1 MIGKKN
7 IPNQNTI
14 ESNSIIEN
22 DNSFIN
28 DNIDNKIETQ
38 DKTNDKT
45 EILNNK
51 KIEENT
57 GTNSYI
63 SEIQISKN
71 NKLEKNKNEDI
82 KEEINSICLNIFLN
96 YSKFYYEEKDF
107 LLCYQ
112 TLVKIFKEGNII
124 DQDNHSRNLKK
135 NNSKNIFNSLTSL
148 NSNYT
153 LYKKKKN
160 SFSSSNLE
168 ILIKEISPK
177 KITKITSTQFLNI
190 IALISKK
197 KFPKEF
203 NNNPKNAVII
213 FSEKYLKPINEK
225 IENDETDKFQYK
237 IIESSINDFNQQF
250 LDKGSEILLINLYEA
265 INWIYITYFKQEINF
280 KDKNIKKSIK
290 LSLESLVNFSKDYD
304 ICPSL
309 ISIEKIAIY
318 YNCLLDKNLN
328 EIFEEDLGNIFTF
341 NKFCLFLIILSNNI
355 YRKSSNKLW
364 ERFVFLIKKMINSK
378 GHEKISVKLNI
389 KIPEEKKLKI
399 TNLLISEIIKLEETE
414 IYNTKITEL
423 KTEEDN
429 DEDED
434 KLIFKNIYDL
444 YSNIGDK
451 LIIPQMTVSSFLK
464 ALRDLGVFNIY
475 KDYNYNDMNLY
486 QNSIIN
492 LSHTDYQFTLDSN
505 RSIKKKLFSEK
516 DAQMIYF
523 KVCNKKNI
531 NYENINFDDIEDYN
545 IYNKINFEQFYIIM
559 QEIANFIHNNLKQ
572 RDAFKE
578 FKYVDLKIQN
588 YKNSLNNELEQIK
601 YLLNVLRNDSN
612 DKILRNLKEI
622 FSYIQN
628 ILYEIFMMYSINN
641 LLNFN
646 QFFLIFKDFDIF
658 PNIISLIEM
667 KKLFFCLSKI
677 SNEENKKKKGNLL
690 EFEYFM
696 CSLGLCSKFRKD
708 GENNINDCQK
718 LASILY
724 VMRNSKGIS
733 NPRKLINGGKLIS
746 IDKELINILSFLH
759 KKFPEYFNG
768 RDNKKLLSYDN
779 LFNDIFND

>member
-71 NKLEKNKNEDI
+71 NKLGKNKNEDI

-107 LLCYQ
+107 LLSYQ

-290 LSLESLVNFSKDYD
+290 LSLES
-304 ICPSL
+304 
-309 ISIEKIAIY
+309 
-318 YNCLLDKNLN
+318 
-328 EIFEEDLGNIFTF
+328 
-341 NKFCLFLIILSNNI
+341 
-355 YRKSSNKLW
+355 
-364 ERFVFLIKKMINSK
+364 
-378 GHEKISVKLNI
+378 
-389 KIPEEKKLKI
+389 
-399 TNLLISEIIKLEETE
+399 
-414 IYNTKITEL
+414 
-423 KTEEDN
+423 
-429 DEDED
+429 
-434 KLIFKNIYDL
+434 
-444 YSNIGDK
+444 
-451 LIIPQMTVSSFLK
+451 
-464 ALRDLGVFNIY
+464 
-475 KDYNYNDMNLY
+475 
-486 QNSIIN
+486 
-492 LSHTDYQFTLDSN
+492 
-505 RSIKKKLFSEK
+505 
-516 DAQMIYF
+516 
-523 KVCNKKNI
+523 
-531 NYENINFDDIEDYN
+531 
-545 IYNKINFEQFYIIM
+545 
-559 QEIANFIHNNLKQ
+559 
-572 RDAFKE
+572 
-578 FKYVDLKIQN
+578 
-588 YKNSLNNELEQIK
+588 
-601 YLLNVLRNDSN
+601 
-612 DKILRNLKEI
+612 
-622 FSYIQN
+622 
-628 ILYEIFMMYSINN
+628 
-641 LLNFN
+641 
-646 QFFLIFKDFDIF
+646 
-658 PNIISLIEM
+658 
-667 KKLFFCLSKI
+667 
-677 SNEENKKKKGNLL
+677 
-690 EFEYFM
+690 
-696 CSLGLCSKFRKD
+696 
-708 GENNINDCQK
+708 
-718 LASILY
+718 
-724 VMRNSKGIS
+724 
-733 NPRKLINGGKLIS
+733 
-746 IDKELINILSFLH
+746 
-759 KKFPEYFNG
+759 
-768 RDNKKLLSYDN
+768 
-779 LFNDIFND
+779 

>member
-14 ESNSIIEN
+14 ESNSVIEN

-71 NKLEKNKNEDI
+71 NKLGKNKNEDI

-107 LLCYQ
+107 LLSYQ

-135 NNSKNIFNSLTSL
+135 NNSKIFNSLTSL

-153 LYKKKKN
+153 LFKKKKN
-160 SFSSSNLE
+160 SFSSGNLE

-290 LSLESLVNFSKDYD
+290 LSLESLVNFAKDYD

-378 GHEKISVKLNI
+378 GHEKMSVKLNI

-464 ALRDLGVFNIY
+464 ALRDLGVFNVY

-531 NYENINFDDIEDYN
+531 NYENINFDDIEEYD

-759 KKFPEYFNG
+759 KKYPEYFNG

>member
-71 NKLEKNKNEDI
+71 NQLGKNKNEDI

-107 LLCYQ
+107 LLSYQ

-378 GHEKISVKLNI
+378 GHEKMSVKLNI

-475 KDYNYNDMNLY
+475 KDYNYNDMNFY

-531 NYENINFDDIEDYN
+531 NYENINFDDIEDYD

-612 DKILRNLKEI
+612 DKIIRNLKEI

-677 SNEENKKKKGNLL
+677 SNEENKKKGNLL
-690 EFEYFM
+690 EFEYFI
-696 CSLGLCSKFRKD
+696 CSFGLCSKFRKD

-768 RDNKKLLSYDN
+768 RENKKLLSYDN

>member
-71 NKLEKNKNEDI
+71 NQLGKNKNEDI

-107 LLCYQ
+107 LLSYQ

-399 TNLLISEIIKLEETE
+399 KNLLISEIIKLEETE

-531 NYENINFDDIEDYN
+531 NYENINFDDIEDYD

-612 DKILRNLKEI
+612 DKIIRNLKEI

-677 SNEENKKKKGNLL
+677 
-690 EFEYFM
+690 
-696 CSLGLCSKFRKD
+696 
-708 GENNINDCQK
+708 
-718 LASILY
+718 
-724 VMRNSKGIS
+724 
-733 NPRKLINGGKLIS
+733 
-746 IDKELINILSFLH
+746 
-759 KKFPEYFNG
+759 
-768 RDNKKLLSYDN
+768 
-779 LFNDIFND
+779 